1 MKVDSNNSSV
11 ELNAYLKQVRQQP
24 QRPGDA
30 GGNQAAVNTGQRGDK
45 VVLSDQARQMQQAA
59 VTARSQSDVDVK
71 KVEQTK
77 LEVDQGTYKVVG
89 AQVATDMMRESL
101 ENNLILQKVNTRV

>member
-1 MKVDSNNSSV
+1 MKVNSQNPSV
-11 ELNAYLKQVRQQP
+11 ELNAYLKQVRQQQSKGNEPAP
-24 QRPGDA
+24 QTMAKPES
-30 GGNQAAVNTGQRGDK
+30 GDK

-59 VTARSQSDVDVK
+59 QTAKNEPDVDMK
-71 KVEQTK
+71 KVQQVK
-77 LEVDQGTYKVVG
+77 MEVEKGTYKVVG